1 MDHISPVIWQFL
13 VKWMTNFALFPPE
26 ASKLAPQMDA
36 LYFFITLVSLIGL
49 TVVILL
55 VTSFSILYS
64 KGRHPKAIQIE
75 GSTLLEAT
83 WTIIPL
89 GLFLVMFVWGSLI
102 YFRVYTPP
110 ANAMNIYV
118 VGKQWMWKAEHTG
131 GQHEINSLHVPVDR
145 AVQLTLISQD
155 VFHSFSIP
163 AFRVKREAIPGRYTT
178 VWFEATTPGTYHLF
192 CTQYCG
198 TNHSAMI
205 GDIVVLT
212 PDDYK
217 KWLNESTSGNSL
229 AQNGE
234 RLFASLSCNACHNSR
249 PDARGPSLANVYGAK
264 LPLAGGGT
272 VLADDAYLREAILNP
287 SQHVTQG
294 YAPIMPTYQGQ
305 ISEEGVIDLVEF
317 IKNLNSDYRVQ
328 QTTNT
333 VDLLPE
339 GEGKAAA
346 TAEKPAGQTQP
357 KPVSQGVVKP

>member
-1 MDHISPVIWQFL
+1 MNQISPVLWQFL

-36 LYFFITLVSLIGL
+36 LLFFEILVSLIGL
-49 TVVILL
+49 TLVILL

-64 KGRHPKAIQIE
+64 KGRHPVAVQVE

-89 GLFLVMFVWGSLI
+89 GLFLIMFVWGALI
-102 YFRVYTPP
+102 YFRVFTPP

-118 VGKQWMWKAEHTG
+118 VGKQWMWKVEHPG
-131 GQHEINSLHVPVDR
+131 GQHEINSLHIPMGK
-145 AVQLTLISQD
+145 AVQVTLISQD

-198 TNHSAMI
+198 TDHSHMI
-205 GDIVVLT
+205 GDVVVMT
-212 PDDYK
+212 PDDFQ
-217 KWLNESTSGNSL
+217 KWLESSTSGNSL

-234 RLFASLSCNACHNSR
+234 RLFASLSCNACHNTR
-249 PDARGPSLANVYGAK
+249 PDARGPSLANVYDSK
-264 LPLAGGGT
+264 LMLTNGQSII
-272 VLADDAYLREAILNP
+272 ADDAYLRQAILNP
-287 SQHVTQG
+287 SQHITEG

-305 ISEEGVIDLVEF
+305 ISEEGLIDLVEY
-317 IKNLNSDYRVQ
+317 IKNLHSDYRVQ
-328 QTTNT
+328 QTTT
-333 VDLLPE
+333 TTDLLPE
-339 GEGKAAA
+339 SEGKAPGAQKA
-346 TAEKPAGQTQP
+346 PVQKHAGQGMVNQ
-357 KPVSQGVVKP
+357 